1 MMIIK
6 TSVIILIFS
15 LSGAPH
21 LCLLQFFP
29 EHLKE
34 LYLFLMDQDCEV
46 GHVGKWEKR
55 ERKLLDLLDED
66 NFCVDKAIGGVT
78 SSMFSSCSNLLAI

>member
-1 MMIIK
+1 MMVMR

-21 LCLLQFFP
+21 LWPLQFFP

-34 LYLFLMDQDCEV
+34 LYLFLMHQDCEV

-55 ERKLLDLLDED
+55 QRKLLDLLDED
-66 NFCVDKAIGGVT
+66 NFRVDKAIGGP
-78 SSMFSSCSNLLAI
+78 SMFSSCSNLLAI